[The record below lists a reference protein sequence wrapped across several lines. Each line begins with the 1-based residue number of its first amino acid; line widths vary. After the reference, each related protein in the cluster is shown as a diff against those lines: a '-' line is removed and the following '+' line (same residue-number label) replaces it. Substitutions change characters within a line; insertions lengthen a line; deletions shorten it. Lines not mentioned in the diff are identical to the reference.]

1 MIDGEK
7 GTINAADSS
16 GLIQFAPHCEIA
28 VPGLVV
34 VVAIRKELRDEVLSR
49 LGAPD
54 EWIVNFPDQCDCG
67 VFLASEEG
75 TGPFATELDIIEKR
89 LASLQPVI
97 AVGPF
102 AGLGLRALLLRKAK
116 EANLPC
122 TLIVL
127 KSERGSEIS
136 SAQRQ
141 LAIELARTVGG
152 AKEHGFQH
160 VIIVETSSTLISHIF
175 KFVEYGVNRPELHG
189 PFDVIGDVH
198 GCIRELELLLEKLGY
213 VFGSQGAQQAPGHP
227 EHRKLV
233 FAGDLVD
240 RGPDSPSVVRLVR
253 KLVADGHALCV
264 PGNHDDKLV
273 RHFRGTLKKVS
284 RGLKSTI
291 AQYDLL
297 PEQTLADDIAFL
309 ESLPHHL
316 VLDDGRLIVAH
327 AGLPQNLQNRHSP
340 KVRNFA
346 LYGQLGPNTTQD
358 GFPIRLDWAQSYTG
372 GAWVVHGHT
381 PVTAP
386 RTINRVV
393 CIDTGC
399 VFGGAL
405 TAYRYPEQEF
415 VSIMAKQA
423 HFVNRF

>member
-1 MIDGEK
+1 M
-7 GTINAADSS
+7 
-16 GLIQFAPHCEIA
+16 
-28 VPGLVV
+28 V
-34 VVAIRKELRDEVLSR
+34 VVASRKEQRDELLSR

-54 EWIVNFPDQCDCG
+54 EWIVDFPVQSDCG
-67 VFLASEEG
+67 VFIANDAVV
-75 TGPFATELDIIEKR
+75 GPFATEFDVVEKR
-89 LASLQPVI
+89 LDACQPVI

-102 AGLGLRALLLRKAK
+102 GGLGLRALLLNKAR

-122 TLIVL
+122 TLIAL
-127 KSERGSEIS
+127 KSGSGSEMS
-136 SAQRQ
+136 SAERQ

-152 AKEHGFQH
+152 AKEHGFQQ
-160 VIIVETSSTLISHIF
+160 VVIVEKSSMLPNHLF
-175 KFVEYGVNRPELHG
+175 KFVGYGVNRPDLHG

-198 GCIRELELLLEKLGY
+198 GCIHELELLLKKLGY
-213 VFGSQGAQQAPGHP
+213 VADGQGTQCAPRHP

-253 KLVADGHALCV
+253 KLVADSQALCV
-264 PGNHDDKLV
+264 PGNHDDKLI
-273 RHFRGTLKKVS
+273 HYFRGTLKKVG

-291 AQYDLL
+291 AQYELL
-297 PEQTLADDIAFL
+297 PQLVLSDDVVFL

-327 AGLPQNLQNRHSP
+327 AGLPKSFQNRHSP

-346 LYGQLGPNTTQD
+346 LYGQRGPNTQD
-358 GFPIRLDWAQSYTG
+358 GFPTRIDWAQSYSG
-372 GAWVVHGHT
+372 DAWVVHGHT
-381 PVTAP
+381 PVATP
-386 RTINRVV
+386 RTLNRVV

-405 TAYRYPEQEF
+405 TAYRYPEREF
-415 VSIMAKQA
+415 VSVPANETYFI
-423 HFVNRF
+423 NRL